1 MKTTISTGFSNLSTT
16 ATNCCLNSSSKKC
29 SFSEVTEV
37 VFSSSFSSFLIP
49 NSSLKSWTYFS
60 ILVAAIAPSAT
71 AVTTCLNLL
80 GLISPTA
87 NTPSTLVIKSSLV
100 GIKPAPSISICPLNI
115 SLEGAYPTNTNT
127 PNVSPTFALYSVISP
142 VTLFLNLAAVGL
154 TSPVNSINSVLNL
167 TVIFG
172 WAFTLSP
179 IDLAQVKSGSLAIIV
194 TDFPYFVKNIASSA
208 AAKPAP
214 ITKIS
219 IPVKNSPSQVAQ
231 YATPLPVNSCS
242 PGKPNFLGAAPV
254 AITTLRVLYSALL
267 VLTVFIFWVKFIS
280 TTSSWTKLTPKPCAC
295 FLVWVINSLPEIS
308 NIPG

>member
-1 MKTTISTGFSNLSTT
+1 MYDENFNFSGDIEVISFTAFSILTDSSLLGSLKTTISTGFSNLSIT

-29 SFSEVTEV
+29 SCSVATEV
-37 VFSSSFSSFLIP
+37 VFSSSFSSFLSP

-100 GIKPAPSISICPLNI
+100 GMKPPWPISICPLNI

-142 VTLFLNLAAVGL
+142 VTLFLNLAAVGF
-154 TSPVNSINSVLNL
+154 TSPINSVNSVLNL

-194 TDFPYFVKNIASSA
+194 TDFPYLVKNIASSA

-231 YATPLPVNSCS
+231 
-242 PGKPNFLGAAPV
+242 
-254 AITTLRVLYSALL
+254 
-267 VLTVFIFWVKFIS
+267 
-280 TTSSWTKLTPKPCAC
+280 
-295 FLVWVINSLPEIS
+295 
-308 NIPG
+308 